1 MDGFLNG
8 AFKIL
13 VATDIAAKGIDVS
26 GVSHVI
32 NYDLP
37 DTVETYIHRTG
48 RTGRADQS
56 GQAYTFVSPPDDK
69 MIAMIEK
76 KLGQKNKRAIPII
89 HGTFPTGIT

>member
-1 MDGFLNG
+1 M
-8 AFKIL
+8 

-26 GVSHVI
+26 GISHLI

-48 RTGRADQS
+48 RIGRADQS
-56 GQAYTFVSPPDDK
+56 GQAYTFASVEDDK

-76 KLGQKNKRAIPII
+76 ALGKKMRNQSSLPVQSTRK
-89 HGTFPTGIT
+89 G